1 MDCCNNDGW
10 IPPTSIGVSRRDL
23 LGTLSCGF
31 GLMAFA
37 GLAGANSLRSDE
49 DEAARVVSA
58 LGTHHTPTA
67 KRVIFL
73 CMTGGPSHVDTFD
86 YKPALAKADGKSLDA
101 GIRRGA
107 KLLKSPWEFKRSGKS
122 GLMISSLFPE
132 VADHAD
138 ELCLLRS
145 MKTDVPAHPQAQL
158 KMHTGSFQF
167 VRPSMGSWL
176 MYGLGS
182 SNDNLPGYITI
193 NPQSGAQS
201 YGCGFLPAPTQGTPI
216 RMQGGGRGG
225 MAAAGGGQGAI
236 PNITNPLM
244 NRDSQRDQIDFI
256 QKLNKERL
264 RRDPKSDQ
272 IEGII
277 QSYELAFK
285 MQMEVPDVLDLSDED
300 AKTLALYGIG
310 EQPTDGFGRQCLMA
324 RRLSESGV
332 RFVEVSLNGW
342 DTHRNM
348 KADLERK
355 CSEIDRPI
363 AGLLTDLRR
372 RGMLKD
378 TLVVW
383 GGEFGRTPYAQ
394 GDDGRDHNNKGFTM
408 WMAGGGAKGGLSYG
422 ATDPTGAESVENVM
436 DIHDWHAT
444 ILWMMG
450 IDHTRLTCNHAGRDF
465 RLTDVKG
472 NVHQGILA

>member
-1 MDCCNNDGW
+1 MACTDPNDW
-10 IPPTSIGVSRRDL
+10 IPPTSLGFSRRDM

-37 GLAGANSLRSDE
+37 GLAGATSLRMD
-49 DEAARVVSA
+49 DEAAARRIAS
-58 LGTHHTPTA
+58 GTHHTPRA

-73 CMTGGPSHVDTFD
+73 SMAGGPSHVDTFD
-86 YKPALAKADGKSLDA
+86 YKPELAAADGTSLGQ

-107 KLLKSPWEFKRSGKS
+107 KLLKSPWEFKPHGKS
-122 GLMISSLFPE
+122 GLYVSSLFPA
-132 VADHAD
+132 VAQHAD
-138 ELCLLRS
+138 QLCLLRS

-176 MYGLGS
+176 LYGLGS
-182 SNDNLPGYITI
+182 SNDNLPGFITI
-193 NPQSGAQS
+193 NPQGGAQT

-216 RMQGGGRGG
+216 RMQGGGRAMLSG
-225 MAAAGGGQGAI
+225 AGAGQGAL
-236 PNITNPLM
+236 PNISNPLLT
-244 NRDSQRDQIDFI
+244 RETQREQLDLL

-264 RRDPKSDQ
+264 KRDPRSDG
-272 IEGII
+272 IEGVIE
-277 QSYELAFK
+277 SYELAFR
-285 MQMEVPDVLDLSDED
+285 MQMEVPDVLDVSDED
-300 AKTLALYGIG
+300 PKTLALYGIG
-310 EQPTDGFGRQCLMA
+310 DQQTDGFGRQCLMA
-324 RRLSESGV
+324 RRLSEAGV
-332 RFVEVSLNGW
+332 RFVEVTAGGW

-348 KADLERK
+348 KADLEKK
-355 CSEIDRPI
+355 CGEIDRPI
-363 AGLLTDLRR
+363 AGLLSDLKR

-378 TLVVW
+378 TLVIW

-408 WMAGGGAKGGLSYG
+408 WMAGGGVKGGFSYG
-422 ATDPTGAESVENVM
+422 STDPTGAEAVESPM

-444 ILWMMG
+444 ILWLMG
-450 IDHTRLTCNHAGRDF
+450 FDHERLTYNHAGRDF

-472 NVHQGILA
+472 NVHTGIMA

>member
-1 MDCCNNDGW
+1 MDCNQPSDW
-10 IPPTSIGVSRRDL
+10 IPPTSIGFSRRNM

-37 GLAGANSLRSDE
+37 GLAGASALRLDDE
-49 DEAARVVSA
+49 GAARRIAS
-58 LGTHHTPTA
+58 GTHHMPRA

-73 CMTGGPSHVDTFD
+73 SMAGGPSHVDTFD
-86 YKPALAKADGKSLDA
+86 YKPELSAADGTSLGQ

-107 KLLKSPWEFKRSGKS
+107 KLLKSPWEFKAHGKS
-122 GLMISSLFPE
+122 GLYISSLFPA
-132 VADHAD
+132 VAQHAD

-176 MYGLGS
+176 LYGLGS
-182 SNDNLPGYITI
+182 GNDNLPGFITI
-193 NPQSGAQS
+193 NPQGGAQT

-216 RMQGGGRGG
+216 RMQGGGRATMSG
-225 MAAAGGGQGAI
+225 AGAGQGAL
-236 PNITNPLM
+236 PNISNPLLT
-244 NRDSQRDQIDFI
+244 REAQREQLDLV

-264 RRDPKSDQ
+264 KRDPRSDQ
-272 IEGII
+272 IEGVIE
-277 QSYELAFK
+277 SYELAFR
-285 MQMEVPDVLDLSDED
+285 MQMEVPDVLDVSDED
-300 AKTLALYGIG
+300 PKTLALYGIG
-310 EQPTDGFGRQCLMA
+310 EQETDGFGKQCLMA
-324 RRLSESGV
+324 RRLSEAGV
-332 RFVEVSLNGW
+332 RFVEVTAGGW

-348 KADLERK
+348 KADLEKK
-355 CSEIDRPI
+355 CGEIDRPI
-363 AGLLTDLRR
+363 AGLLSDLKR

-378 TLVVW
+378 TLVIW

-394 GDDGRDHNNKGFTM
+394 GDDGRDHNNKGFAM
-408 WMAGGGAKGGLSYG
+408 WMAGGGVKGGFSYG
-422 ATDPTGAESVENVM
+422 STDPTGAEAVENPM

-444 ILWMMG
+444 ILWLMG
-450 IDHTRLTCNHAGRDF
+450 FDHERLTYNHAGRDF

-472 NVHQGILA
+472 NVHTGIMA

>member
-1 MDCCNNDGW
+1 MDCNQPSDW
-10 IPPTSIGVSRRDL
+10 TPPTSLGFSRRDM

-37 GLAGANSLRSDE
+37 GLAGAGALRSD
-49 DEAARVVSA
+49 DEGAARRIA
-58 LGTHHTPTA
+58 AGTHHTPRA

-73 CMTGGPSHVDTFD
+73 SMAGGPSHVDTFD
-86 YKPALAKADGKSLDA
+86 YKPELAAADGTSLGQ

-107 KLLKSPWEFKRSGKS
+107 KLLKSPWEFKAQGKS
-122 GLMISSLFPE
+122 GLYVSSLFPA
-132 VADHAD
+132 VAQHAD

-176 MYGLGS
+176 LYGLGS
-182 SNDNLPGYITI
+182 ANDNLPGFITI
-193 NPQSGAQS
+193 NPQGGAQT
-201 YGCGFLPAPTQGTPI
+201 YGCGFLPAPTQGTPL
-216 RMQGGGRGG
+216 RMQGGGRATMSG
-225 MAAAGGGQGAI
+225 AGAGQGAL
-236 PNITNPLM
+236 PNISNPLLT
-244 NRDSQRDQIDFI
+244 REAQREQLDLV

-264 RRDPKSDQ
+264 KRDPRSDQ
-272 IEGII
+272 IEGVIE
-277 QSYELAFK
+277 SYELAFR
-285 MQMEVPDVLDLSDED
+285 MQMEVPDVLDVSDED
-300 AKTLALYGIG
+300 PKTLALYGIG
-310 EQPTDGFGRQCLMA
+310 DQATDGFGRQCLMA
-324 RRLSESGV
+324 RRLSEAGV
-332 RFVEVSLNGW
+332 RFVEVTAGGW

-348 KADLERK
+348 KADLEKK
-355 CSEIDRPI
+355 CGEIDRPI
-363 AGLLTDLRR
+363 AGLLSDLKR

-378 TLVVW
+378 TLVIW

-408 WMAGGGAKGGLSYG
+408 WMAGGGVKGGFSYG
-422 ATDPTGAESVENVM
+422 ATDPTGAEAVENPM

-444 ILWMMG
+444 ILWLMG
-450 IDHTRLTCNHAGRDF
+450 FDHERLTYNHAGRDF

-472 NVHQGILA
+472 NVHTGIMA